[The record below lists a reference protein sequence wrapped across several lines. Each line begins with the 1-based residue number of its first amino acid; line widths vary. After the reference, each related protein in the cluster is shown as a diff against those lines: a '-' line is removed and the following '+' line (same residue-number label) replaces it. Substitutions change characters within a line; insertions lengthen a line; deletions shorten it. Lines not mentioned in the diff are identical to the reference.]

1 MLWVL
6 ILSKRSGKPIA
17 AVPSRKGKS
26 RKQIINSMRGKLKK
40 TFKFTV
46 VTKSELNKL
55 LINRGKSIINKRS
68 SKKVT
73 KKKTTRRSP
82 SKGVKFSKY
91 RPKKRRIKRRN

>member
-26 RKQIINSMRGKLKK
+26 RKQITNSMRGKLKK

-68 SKKVT
+68 SKKV
-73 KKKTTRRSP
+73 KRRKSI
-82 SKGVKFSKY
+82 KRRVKNRKV
-91 RPKKRRIKRRN
+91 KKRRIKRRK